1 MSAARNP
8 TSWDD
13 YEGGASPGE
22 SVTESMLE
30 REQALVDDDND
41 DAENGNQGGF
51 SRRRRYG
58 PKKSI
63 IKYSRLTRAGPLL
76 PTSWLLSPT
85 LAASTAFDPLP
96 GVGSEPRDSMKLF
109 PVDRVLFLR
118 PTKTQTI
125 SSTVAAMFRDRR
137 NRNPVFCAN
146 TWKHR
151 LLRPT
156 ANPAQ
161 PLSRPQEQ

>member
-41 DAENGNQGGF
+41 DAENGNEGGF

-58 PKKSI
+58 PSKSI
-63 IKYSRLTRAGPLL
+63 IKYPRLTRAVPLL
-76 PTSWLLSPT
+76 PTNWLLLPT
-85 LAASTAFDPLP
+85 LAASTASDPLP
-96 GVGSEPRDSMKLF
+96 GVGSEPQDSMKLF
-109 PVDRVLFLR
+109 LVDRVLFLR
-118 PTKTQTI
+118 PTKTQKI
-125 SSTVAAMFRDRR
+125 FSTVAAMFRDRR

-156 ANPAQ
+156 ANLAQ
-161 PLSRPQEQ
+161 PLSRLQEQ